1 MGNNSGF
8 AVSRD
13 ATPSMS
19 NNVFFNKPNKFD
31 SFEGSST
38 PSMNSMQVSIG
49 SPLQTPTN
57 FGEEKTRSKSNFS
70 TTYAQSSYSKTMT
83 HPENP
88 FRITLNAAINDKDGF
103 LLFLNKEI
111 MKIYYLTQVF
121 SNLHVYK
128 LCQEFSTFEL
138 LFLKFLYLH
147 TKKIKDSLLDKIDFE
162 ISSKISNV
170 LEFIKLPEYNAFEKE
185 ILGQLEKISSLFFHQ
200 KKVFFQG
207 NPLVDDIEL
216 ENDNVFNFKKF
227 LLTMFEYIEAI
238 KKDFLYSNDEKYKA
252 ADSSKYIIFLNELI
266 DSILIEELFNKFI
279 HEKSNLNGQKY
290 FEDIKQSPI
299 NSILMIVSQ
308 KIEFAKSK
316 YKLKD

>member
-8 AVSRD
+8 VVSRD
-13 ATPSMS
+13 VTPSMTN
-19 NNVFFNKPNKFD
+19 NNVFFNKPTKFD
-31 SFEGSST
+31 TFEAGST
-38 PSMNSMQVSIG
+38 PSMNSMQVSVG

-57 FGEEKTRSKSNFS
+57 FGEEKARSKSNFS
-70 TTYAQSSYSKTMT
+70 TTYAQTAYSKTMT
-83 HPENP
+83 YPENP
-88 FRITLNAAINDKDGF
+88 FRIMLNTSITDKDGF
-103 LLFLNKEI
+103 LLFLNKEM

-128 LCQEFSTFEL
+128 LCPEFSTFEL

-162 ISSKISNV
+162 ISSRISNV
-170 LEFIKLPEYNAFEKE
+170 LEYIKLPEYNAFEKE

-200 KKVFFQG
+200 KKVFFQA
-207 NPLVDDIEL
+207 NPSVDNIEL

-227 LLTMFEYIEAI
+227 VLTMFEYIEAI
-238 KKDFLYSNDEKYKA
+238 KKDFLYSNDEKYKSDA
-252 ADSSKYIIFLNELI
+252 NKYIIFLNELI

-308 KIEFAKSK
+308 KTEFAKSK
-316 YKLKD
+316 YKL